1 MIHVEYYKDE
11 QVVKTLELDE
21 SPNITPITM
30 KRIVVT
36 APEGYDYMIVNGT
49 KINAGLRL
57 ENVELPEEPVEI
69 TTEIE

>member
-1 MIHVEYYKDE
+1 MIYVEYYKDE
-11 QVVKTLELDE
+11 EVVKTLDLDE

-30 KRIVVT
+30 KKIVVQ

-57 ENVELPEEPVEI
+57 ENVVLPEDPAEI
-69 TTEIE
+69 TTETE